1 MKQRQTNT
9 IYLYNKNISNHL
21 LISQEVVLTA
31 G

>member
-1 MKQRQTNT
+1 MVQRQTNT
-9 IYLYNKNISNHL
+9 IYLHDKNISKHL